1 MAQELRSINL
11 VAPAFKGIN
20 TEDSPIAQDPSFAEI
35 ADNAVIDK
43 RGRIAARKGY
53 SVITTN
59 KTALGTDSI
68 RAVKEFKES
77 GTNKI
82 FSVGN
87 NKILSGTTA
96 LVDETPAS
104 YTISNNNWKLVSF
117 NDNLYFFQ
125 DGQEPLVY
133 NNSSDGVEK
142 MSDVSGASA
151 SGSIPQANEAIAA
164 YGRLWCA
171 DTSTNTSTVYWSDL
185 LIGQNWTGGTSGS
198 IDISKVWPDGYDEIV
213 ALAAH
218 NGFLIIF
225 GKHSIVVYQGAEAPA
240 TMSLADT
247 VAGVGCVDR
256 DTVQHTGT
264 DVIFLSH
271 TGLRSFG
278 RTIQEKSMPVSTLSK
293 TITKDIINLLQDET
307 EYYRSAYS
315 PEENFYLLTFV
326 GQNTTYCF
334 DLRGK
339 LEDGSLRVTR
349 WPGSVF
355 TAYTRLEDGTLYVGT
370 SDGIGSYTTYS
381 DNGSSYL
388 FKYYSP
394 SLTFG
399 DPSRLKLLKKIKPTL
414 VGSNTASLFIKFAYD
429 FNTTYSSTKLTLG
442 NQTPAY
448 FNQDEYASYSELSGY
463 GISSTFNGEEAV
475 TNGGFDSDTDWNKSA
490 GWNISGGT
498 ANNTGWGPPTN
509 LTQSSSII
517 AGRQYQVTYTVLN
530 RTSGNIKIYVG
541 STDATSVDRNADG
554 TYTETHT
561 ASGNS
566 IIYIQGTNNFIGSI
580 DNVSVKEIN
589 ANNVTFADGSIGTY
603 FINKYLGEFASAP
616 TTGSGG
622 GALLDGDSYFNTTED
637 KYYVYISSAFT
648 DLSTLTPTTSS
659 EFTGGELTTQKNLNA
674 TGNGS
679 TVVIGLE
686 APINGSALSLQ
697 EINVQA
703 LIGKTV

>member
-53 SVITTN
+53 NVITTT
-59 KTALGTDSI
+59 KTALGTESI
-68 RAVKEFKES
+68 RAVKEFKEA
-77 GTNKI
+77 GVNKI

-87 NKILSGTTA
+87 NKILSGTTT
-96 LVDETPAS
+96 LTDETPAS
-104 YTISNNNWKLVSF
+104 YTISNDNWKIVTF
-117 NDNLYFFQ
+117 NDNVYFFQ
-125 DGQEPLVY
+125 DSQEPLVY
-133 NNSSDGVEK
+133 NNSTDGVEK
-142 MSDVSGASA
+142 MSDVTGASA
-151 SGSIPQANEAIAA
+151 VADIPKGNEVIAA

-185 LIGQNWTGGTSGS
+185 LIGHNWTGGTSGS

-256 DTVQHTGT
+256 DTVQNTGT

-278 RTIQEKSMPVSTLSK
+278 RTIQEKSMPISTLSR
-293 TITKDIINLLQDET
+293 TITKDIISLLQNET
-307 EYYRSAYS
+307 SYYRTAYS

-355 TAYTRLEDGTLYVGT
+355 TSYTRLEDGTLYIG
-370 SDGIGSYTTYS
+370 SADGISSYSTYS
-381 DNGSSYL
+381 DNGTSYR
-388 FKYYSP
+388 FRYYSP

-399 DPSRLKLLKKIKPTL
+399 DASRLKILKKVKPTL
-414 VGSNTASLFIKFAYD
+414 VGSNSATVFMKFAYD
-429 FNTTYSSTKLTLG
+429 FDTTYRTTEFTVG

-448 FNQDEYASYSELSGY
+448 FAVNEFHGDDPGDE
-463 GISSTFNGEEAV
+463 
-475 TNGGFDSDTDWNKSA
+475 SD
-490 GWNISGGT
+490 
-498 ANNTGWGPPTN
+498 P
-509 LTQSSSII
+509 L
-517 AGRQYQVTYTVLN
+517 
-530 RTSGNIKIYVG
+530 
-541 STDATSVDRNADG
+541 
-554 TYTETHT
+554 
-561 ASGNS
+561 
-566 IIYIQGTNNFIGSI
+566 
-580 DNVSVKEIN
+580 
-589 ANNVTFADGSIGTY
+589 
-603 FINKYLGEFASAP
+603 
-616 TTGSGG
+616 
-622 GALLDGDSYFNTTED
+622 
-637 KYYVYISSAFT
+637 
-648 DLSTLTPTTSS
+648 S
-659 EFTGGELTTQKNLNA
+659 EFTGGSLTTQRSLNA
-674 TGNGS
+674 VGNGS

-686 APINGSALSLQ
+686 ADINGFDLSLQ